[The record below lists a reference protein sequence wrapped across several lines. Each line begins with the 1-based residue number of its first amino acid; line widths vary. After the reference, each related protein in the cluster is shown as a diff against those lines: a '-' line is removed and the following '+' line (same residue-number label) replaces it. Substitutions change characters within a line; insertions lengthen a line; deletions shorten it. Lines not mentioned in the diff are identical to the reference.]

1 MTFELAS
8 LKTCRIAVEPAGSY
22 GVEIALGSDYLYL
35 PITED
40 FAMPSPEREMQD
52 PMVAQAL
59 LNGSSLKVPGK
70 RSGSAKLDMI
80 LGSHG
85 LDIDGDV
92 AMPAITAW
100 PLRALLQTIL
110 GGFST
115 ATSHGSQ
122 VTVQSGSTTTAIN
135 VTTGAGSARMTKGQA
150 LGITTANGLEWAE
163 ILSISTDAVSLRQAL
178 SATPTVGQPVRHS
191 ATFFATQDP
200 DTSLQ
205 LAMAGAEVDDHFR
218 FSGAQCAG
226 LAIEAKPGMMP
237 KLSVD
242 LKGRGVR
249 PIAAHSGLAE
259 IAHSYFSPIIASGGC
274 ITTPAF
280 GVTTRVDPYV
290 SDVALT
296 FDHKFDVIASY
307 CHTDNIARMKRQRPA
322 GGKAAKVSITVPY
335 EDTSWMTAQDTKAL
349 FSVFF
354 QLGSEVGASGLL
366 SFPRMQVVGV
376 KRGSSGTNLA
386 GQVVELEALQD
397 TLDSATDLGRA
408 SWRWH
413 CG

>member
-1 MTFELAS
+1 MSLELAS

-22 GVEIALGSDYLYL
+22 GVEIALGASYQYL

-40 FAMPSPEREMQD
+40 FAMPAPEREMQD

-59 LNGSSLKVPGK
+59 INSTSIKVPGK
-70 RSGSAKLDMI
+70 RSGSAKVDVI

-92 AMPAITAW
+92 AVPAIGAW
-100 PLRALLQTIL
+100 PLRALLETVL

-115 ATSHGSQ
+115 ATLHAAQ
-122 VTVQSGSTTTAIN
+122 VTVQALSTTTVVN
-135 VTTGAGSARMTKGQA
+135 VTTGAGARMTKGQA
-150 LGITTANGLEWAE
+150 LGLTTANGLEWAE
-163 ILSISTDAVSLRQAL
+163 ILSISTDAISLRQAL
-178 SATPTVGQPVRHS
+178 SATPTTGQPVRHS
-191 ATFFATQDP
+191 ATFYATQNP

-218 FSGAQCAG
+218 FSGAQCSG
-226 LAIEAKPGMMP
+226 FAIECKPGMLP

-249 PIAAHSGLAE
+249 SIAAHSGLAE
-259 IAHSYFSPIIASGGC
+259 ITHSYFSPIIASGGC

-290 SDVALT
+290 SDCAPS
-296 FDHKFDVIASY
+296 FDHKYDAVTSY
-307 CHTDNIARMKRQRPA
+307 CATDNIARMKLQRPA
-322 GGKAAKVSITVPY
+322 AGKAAKLTLTMPY
-335 EDTSWMTAQDTKAL
+335 EDVSWVTARDSKGL
-349 FSVFF
+349 VSVFF

-376 KRGSSGTNLA
+376 KRASSGTNLA
-386 GQVVELEALQD
+386 GQTIELEALQD
-397 TLDSATDLGRA
+397 TLDATTDLGRA
-408 SWRWH
+408 SWRLH
-413 CG
+413 LG

>member
-1 MTFELAS
+1 MSLELAS

-22 GVEIALGSDYLYL
+22 GVEIALGSSYQYL

-40 FAMPSPEREMQD
+40 FAMPAPEREMMD

-59 LNGSSLKVPGK
+59 INSTSIKVPGK
-70 RSGSAKLDMI
+70 RSGSAKVDMI

-92 AMPAITAW
+92 AVPAIGAW
-100 PLRALLQTIL
+100 PLRALLETVL

-115 ATSHGSQ
+115 ATLHAAQ
-122 VTVQSGSTTTAIN
+122 VTVQALSTTTVVN
-135 VTTGAGSARMTKGQA
+135 VTTGAGARMTKGQA
-150 LGITTANGLEWAE
+150 LGLTTANGLEWAE
-163 ILSISTDAVSLRQAL
+163 ILSISTDAISLRQAL
-178 SATPTVGQPVRHS
+178 SATPTTGQPVRHS
-191 ATFFATQDP
+191 ATFYATQNP

-218 FSGAQCAG
+218 FSGAQCSG
-226 LAIEAKPGMMP
+226 FAIECKPGMLP

-249 PIAAHSGLAE
+249 SIAAHSGLAE
-259 IAHSYFSPIIASGGC
+259 ITHSYFSPIIASGGC

-290 SDVALT
+290 SDCAPS
-296 FDHKFDVIASY
+296 FDHKYDAVTSY
-307 CHTDNIARMKRQRPA
+307 CAMDNIARMKLQRPA
-322 GGKAAKVSITVPY
+322 AGKAAKLTLTMPY
-335 EDTSWMTAQDTKAL
+335 EDVSWVTARDSKSL
-349 FSVFF
+349 VSVFF

-376 KRGSSGTNLA
+376 KRASSGTNLA
-386 GQVVELEALQD
+386 GQTIELEALQD
-397 TLDSATDLGRA
+397 TLDATTDLGRA
-408 SWRWH
+408 SWRLH
-413 CG
+413 LG

>member
-1 MTFELAS
+1 MSLELAS

-22 GVEIALGSDYLYL
+22 GVEIALGASYQYL

-40 FAMPSPEREMQD
+40 FAMPAPEREMQD

-59 LNGSSLKVPGK
+59 INSTSIKVPGK
-70 RSGSAKLDMI
+70 RSGSAKIDMI

-85 LDIDGDV
+85 LDVDGDV
-92 AMPAITAW
+92 TMPLISAW
-100 PLRALLQTIL
+100 PLRALLETVL

-115 ATSHGSQ
+115 ATPHAAQ
-122 VTVQSGSTTTAIN
+122 VTVQAASTTTTIN
-135 VTTGAGSARMTKGQA
+135 VTAGAGSARMTKGQA

-191 ATFFATQDP
+191 ATFYATQNP

-218 FSGAQCAG
+218 FSGAQCSG
-226 LAIEAKPGMMP
+226 FAIECKPGMLP

-249 PIAAHSGLAE
+249 SIAAHSGLAE
-259 IAHSYFSPIIASGGC
+259 ITHSYFSPIIASGGC

-280 GVTTRVDPYV
+280 GVTTRVDPCV
-290 SDVALT
+290 SDCAPS
-296 FDHKFDVIASY
+296 FDHKYDAVTSY
-307 CHTDNIARMKRQRPA
+307 CATDNIARMKLQRPA
-322 GGKAAKVSITVPY
+322 AGKAAKLTLTMPY
-335 EDTSWMTAQDTKAL
+335 EDVSWVTARDSKSL
-349 FSVFF
+349 VSVFF

-376 KRGSSGTNLA
+376 KRASSGTNLA
-386 GQVVELEALQD
+386 GQTIELEALQD
-397 TLDSATDLGRA
+397 TLDATTDLGRA
-408 SWRWH
+408 SWRLH
-413 CG
+413 LG

>member
-100 PLRALLQTIL
+100 PLRALLETIL

-122 VTVQSGSTTTAIN
+122 VTVQSGSTTTTIN

-249 PIAAHSGLAE
+249 SIAAHSGLAE
-259 IAHSYFSPIIASGGC
+259 IAHSYFAPIIASGGC

-290 SDVALT
+290 SDFAPT

-397 TLDSATDLGRA
+397 TLDSTTDLGRA
-408 SWRWH
+408 SWRLH
-413 CG
+413 LG